1 MIENRGKK
9 SKYLGGKHESQRD
22 IVLRIIV
29 EKAGATMQDLQQTMK
44 IKNYIIRGRVSELK
58 TSGMIYLDA
67 ATGRYRIA

>member
-22 IVLRIIV
+22 IILRIIV
-29 EKAGATMQDLQQTMK
+29 EKAGATMWDFQQGMK

-58 TSGMIYLDA
+58 TSGMIYHDD